1 MSKFVKKLSLYIHLS
16 FLFNSGL
23 QCLANTSRNIDDT
36 SCNCPNDCNS
46 ITYSKEISTEQLY
59 PLYSQTFNLLGNTNN
74 YLWKLEE
81 QLKSATD
88 SYEQKLLRDR
98 YDDVIESSSVVH
110 FYFKESGILKY
121 SQEEVFATTDHIG
134 RYFTYISY
142 YSLIYLYSLL

>member
-1 MSKFVKKLSLYIHLS
+1 MSKNKVYIHIHLT
-16 FLFNSGL
+16 FLINSGL

-88 SYEQKLLRDR
+88 LYEQKLLRDR

-110 FYFKESGILKY
+110 FYFKESGIIKY
-121 SQEEVFATTDHIG
+121 SQEEVFATTDLIG

-142 YSLIYLYSLL
+142 YSLIYILYFNL

>member
-1 MSKFVKKLSLYIHLS
+1 M
-16 FLFNSGL
+16 
-23 QCLANTSRNIDDT
+23 ANYSRNFNKS
-36 SCNCPNDCNS
+36 SCNCPSDCNS

-59 PLYSQTFNLLGNTNN
+59 PLYSQTFNLLSNTNN

-88 SYEQKLLRDR
+88 LYEQKLLRDR

-121 SQEEVFATTDHIG
+121 SQEEVFGTTDLIG
-134 RYFTYISY
+134 TLQI
-142 YSLIYLYSLL
+142 

>member
-1 MSKFVKKLSLYIHLS
+1 MYIHLS
-16 FLFNSGL
+16 FLINSGL
-23 QCLANTSRNIDDT
+23 QCLANTSRNIDHT

-88 SYEQKLLRDR
+88 LYEQKLLRDR

-121 SQEEVFATTDHIG
+121 SQEEVFATTDLIG

>member
-1 MSKFVKKLSLYIHLS
+1 M
-16 FLFNSGL
+16 
-23 QCLANTSRNIDDT
+23 ANTSRNIDT
-36 SCNCPNDCNS
+36 SSCTCPTDCNS

-88 SYEQKLLRDR
+88 LYEQKLLRDR

-121 SQEEVFATTDHIG
+121 SQEEVFDTTDLIG
-134 RYFTYISY
+134 RYFTYV
-142 YSLIYLYSLL
+142 L